1 MTLWSTSFLY
11 TFTKQLLFF
20 RQGVRKCIHYFRW
33 AEDRFAEYNPLPR
46 VNAQLIFCPSENPHC
61 FRTMCQL
68 FFIWQE
74 KPESVVV
81 PLGYY

>member
-20 RQGVRKCIHYFRW
+20 RLGVRKCIYDFRC

-46 VNAQLIFCPSENPHC
+46 VNAQLIFCPSENSHC

-68 FFIWQE
+68 FLYG
-74 KPESVVV
+74 KKSPKV
-81 PLGYY
+81 